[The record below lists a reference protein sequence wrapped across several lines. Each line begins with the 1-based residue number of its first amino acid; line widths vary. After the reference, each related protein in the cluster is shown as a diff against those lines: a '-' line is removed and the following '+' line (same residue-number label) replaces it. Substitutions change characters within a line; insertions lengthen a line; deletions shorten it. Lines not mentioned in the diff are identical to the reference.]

1 MTDTEQLNAL
11 HTAVSSY
18 LSTLLAIS
26 ECLGAACPEVGATYS
41 HRLSRLRSR
50 LAFDVT
56 PEAMVE
62 STAVLERELADY
74 SRKAAHYLAQHGIQI
89 QRAISGIE
97 TVVNAL
103 AQRQDFYGARLRQF
117 AEQMQSAQYPTDAE
131 QFSEVVALQ
140 VSGLMGCV
148 ESMGHDSQSLV
159 ARMHAELAAV
169 SERLREAEVTDPLT
183 GLMNRREMQRRIEQ
197 SRAAG
202 REPVV
207 LVFELTGDVRD
218 EVARQ
223 AAARISSQ
231 FRHKDLV
238 CRWSEREFLVLFEG
252 APEIAEARTEQIVP
266 WVAGS
271 YPLANGESVEIG
283 VEAGVIAVH
292 LLTMQ

>member
-1 MTDTEQLNAL
+1 MTDTEQLSAL
-11 HTAVSSY
+11 HTAVGSY

-26 ECLGAACPEVGATYS
+26 ECLGAACPEVGATYR

-56 PEAMVE
+56 PEAMIE
-62 STAVLERELADY
+62 STVVVERELADY
-74 SRKAAHYLAQHGIQI
+74 SKKAAQYLAEHAIQI
-89 QRAISGIE
+89 RRAVEGLE
-97 TVVNAL
+97 TIVNSL

-117 AEQMQSAQYPTDAE
+117 AEQMQSEPYPTDAE
-131 QFSEVVALQ
+131 QLSEVVALQ

-159 ARMHAELAAV
+159 ARMHAELAGA
-169 SERLREAEVTDPLT
+169 SQRLREAEITDQLT
-183 GLMNRREMQRRIEQ
+183 GLINRREMQRRIEQ

-202 REPVV
+202 QEPVV

-218 EVARQ
+218 EVAQQ

-238 CRWSEREFLVLFEG
+238 CRWTEREFLVLFHG
-252 APEIAEARTEQIVP
+252 TADIAQERTEEIVP
-266 WVAGS
+266 WITGRYA
-271 YPLANGESVEIG
+271 LANGESVDIG